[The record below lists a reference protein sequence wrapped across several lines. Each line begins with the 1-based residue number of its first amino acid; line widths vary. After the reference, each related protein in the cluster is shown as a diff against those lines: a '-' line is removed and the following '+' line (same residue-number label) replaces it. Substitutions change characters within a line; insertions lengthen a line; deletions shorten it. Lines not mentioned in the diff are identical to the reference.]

1 MSLLEQDL
9 KIVKREYTLP
19 PEWKICKYCKV
30 PFQSSCFEDCCNR
43 CKNFDIIKQNLIPKI
58 MLRFIILCIINAL
71 IYFFLILWV
80 SKFTKDKMVMSFILL
95 IPSIIVGHLLLK
107 STKGLLNE

>member
-1 MSLLEQDL
+1 MSLLDQEL
-9 KIVKREYTLP
+9 KPHRSEYTLP

-30 PFQSSCFEDCCNR
+30 PFQTSCFENCCNR
-43 CKNFDIIKQNLIPKI
+43 CKNFDLLKQNLIPKI

-71 IYFFLILWV
+71 IYVFLILWLSKYTTDRVVV
-80 SKFTKDKMVMSFILL
+80 SSFLL
-95 IPSIIVGHLLLK
+95 IPSIIVGHILLR